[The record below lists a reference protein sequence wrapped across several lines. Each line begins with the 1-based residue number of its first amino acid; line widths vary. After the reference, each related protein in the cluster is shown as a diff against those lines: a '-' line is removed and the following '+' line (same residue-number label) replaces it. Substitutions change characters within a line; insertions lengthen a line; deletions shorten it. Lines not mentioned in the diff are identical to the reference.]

1 MRNFNFER
9 ISPRCDIRA
18 AERGRLMCI
27 EKNQTTPVMLHYHRH
42 QIHRYT
48 VLHTFTQMLILAGN
62 HGNYKK
68 QVRFMKPLHL
78 SLIFM
83 EHWPLLDNT
92 IG

>member
-1 MRNFNFER
+1 MRNFNSER

-48 VLHTFTQMLILAGN
+48 VLHTFTQMLFLPRNNDN
-62 HGNYKK
+62 HKN
-68 QVRFMKPLHL
+68 QVPFMKPHHL

-83 EHWPLLDNT
+83 EH
-92 IG
+92 